1 MATTKVTFTLD
12 TATVERLRRTAKRLD
27 QPQSR
32 IVRAAILDYAER
44 AGRLS
49 ESERLRL
56 LGVFDELVPR
66 IPPRPQAAVDAE
78 LAELRRARRRGRR

>member
-1 MATTKVTFTLD
+1 MTFTLD